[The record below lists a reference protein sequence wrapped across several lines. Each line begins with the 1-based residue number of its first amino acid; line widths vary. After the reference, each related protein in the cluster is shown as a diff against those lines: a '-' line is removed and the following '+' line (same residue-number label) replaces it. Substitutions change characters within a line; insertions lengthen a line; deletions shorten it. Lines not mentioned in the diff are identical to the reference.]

1 MITSVNLCGTPFQSN
16 TDSTRLQMSSKQIQ
30 QTLTHPNCE
39 IPYVIDENYDKITKY
54 SKNGI
59 QFAQSN
65 GEVLFKND
73 DIIITNQEDNVGI
86 EIHEVPKIKKTHG
99 IYACTLR
106 NILEQEAKF
115 KKDDI
120 LFEYD
125 CFDHGIPSWGYNV
138 FSAYNV
144 WFGMNHEDSLV
155 LSESFAEQSRV
166 TMTEKLVLP
175 IYEFTLLDQIYDNAD
190 DLVYF
195 PNVGNRIKKNI
206 LCQSFIPKT
215 NSDNLMN
222 IANMKAQVIKM
233 LKNMSLADYIK
244 MNQNKTDIAQ
254 FKKEVIKTK
263 VKDAK
268 ISGIKIH
275 KLKPKMK
282 LLDKKLDKVLENMFN
297 VYGTYIIDNYNDLNN
312 IFGDKFSKEI
322 LKRHY
327 VYTNSEQENKTNLE
341 NTINLKECV
350 YILEFEIVREDSSV
364 VGDKFT
370 NRYAGKGVCS
380 LIIPDELRPIA
391 LKSNKPID
399 MLFNPFSVYSRM
411 NIG

>member
-1 MITSVNLCGTPFQSN
+1 
-16 TDSTRLQMSSKQIQ
+16 
-30 QTLTHPNCE
+30 
-39 IPYVIDENYDKITKY
+39 
-54 SKNGI
+54 
-59 QFAQSN
+59 
-65 GEVLFKND
+65 
-73 DIIITNQEDNVGI
+73 
-86 EIHEVPKIKKTHG
+86 
-99 IYACTLR
+99 
-106 NILEQEAKF
+106 
-115 KKDDI
+115 
-120 LFEYD
+120 
-125 CFDHGIPSWGYNV
+125 
-138 FSAYNV
+138 
-144 WFGMNHEDSLV
+144 V

-175 IYEFTLLDQIYDNAD
+175 IYEFTLLDQIYDDAD

-206 LCQSFIPKT
+206 LCQSFIPKSK
-215 NSDNLMN
+215 SDGLMN

-233 LKNMSLADYIK
+233 LKNMSLSDYIK

-263 VKDAK
+263 IKDAK

-275 KLKPKMK
+275 KLKPKTK

-327 VYTNSEQENKTNLE
+327 VYTNSEQDNKSNLE

-391 LKSNKPID
+391 LNSNKPID